1 MKKYYLNNVTEK
13 AITISLTAKRTV
25 KPLTSLSLNDKDVK
39 LYKDL
44 KRKRAGKPSLL
55 DGLVLST
62 IKLEN
67 DANFINAKATKT
79 TKPAKSANKNENPDN
94 NKKEAEEKAKKELEE
109 KAKKEAE
116 EKAKL
121 EAIAKEKEEIRK
133 ALIEENAKDGKN
145 FEESDL
151 EKLVEE
157 AYAKAHKNDK

>member
-13 AITISLTAKRTV
+13 EITITLTAKRKV
-25 KPLTSLSLNDKDVK
+25 KPMTSLSLNDKDVK
-39 LYKDL
+39 IYKEL
-44 KRKRAGKPSLL
+44 KYKRAGKPSLL

-67 DANFINAKATKT
+67 DANFINAKAAKT
-79 TKPAKSANKNENPDN
+79 TKPAKSINENEKA
-94 NKKEAEEKAKKELEE
+94 KKETEEQAKKELEE
-109 KAKKEAE
+109 QAKKEADE
-116 EKAKL
+116 QAKL

-145 FEESDL
+145 FEEKEL

-157 AYAKAHKNDK
+157 AFAKAHKNDK

>member
-13 AITISLTAKRTV
+13 EITITLTAKR
-25 KPLTSLSLNDKDVK
+25 KIKSMTSLSLNDKDVK
-39 LYKDL
+39 IYKEL
-44 KRKRAGKPSLL
+44 KHKRVGKPSLL

-67 DANFINAKATKT
+67 DANFINAKAAKT
-79 TKPAKSANKNENPDN
+79 TKPAKSTNEA
-94 NKKEAEEKAKKELEE
+94 KKEAEEQAKKELEE
-109 KAKKEAE
+109 QAKKEAE
-116 EKAKL
+116 EQAKL

-145 FEESDL
+145 FEEKEL

-157 AYAKAHKNDK
+157 AFAKAHENDK

>member
-13 AITISLTAKRTV
+13 AITISLTTKRTV
-25 KPLTSLSLNDKDVK
+25 KPRTSLSLNDKDVK
-39 LYKDL
+39 IYKDL
-44 KRKRAGKPSLL
+44 KHKRAGKPSLL

-62 IKLEN
+62 IKLEK
-67 DANFINAKATKT
+67 DANFINAKAE
-79 TKPAKSANKNENPDN
+79 KPAKPATNNKN
-94 NKKEAEEKAKKELEE
+94 KKADEAKAKKELEE
-109 KAKKEAE
+109 QAKKELE
-116 EKAKL
+116 EQAKL

-157 AYAKAHKNDK
+157 AYAEAHKNDK